1 MKKVPDVVKEPIF
14 LKFVEHYAKKF
25 KESNGFGM
33 WLHEYKDME
42 KKGLF
47 APKILRT
54 FYIQIC
60 TDRFDLGFIRD
71 DAIWYICSQAV
82 DAANTYIDERVN
94 SIYRIVLITGEQ
106 AEDEDGDPY
115 TELTYEEA
123 KEICQAL
130 NEEAEEELFKMQ
142 KI

>member
-1 MKKVPDVVKEPIF
+1 MKKVPEVVKEPIF
-14 LKFVEHYAKKF
+14 LKFVEHYTKKF
-25 KESNGFGM
+25 KEHNGFGR
-33 WLHEYKDME
+33 WLHEYEDMDS
-42 KKGLF
+42 KGLF

-54 FYIQIC
+54 FYIQLC
-60 TDRFDLGFIRD
+60 TDKFDLGFIRD
-71 DAIWYICSQAV
+71 EAVWHICSQAV
-82 DAANTYIDERVN
+82 DAANAYIDERVN

-123 KEICQAL
+123 EEICRAL

>member
-1 MKKVPDVVKEPIF
+1 
-14 LKFVEHYAKKF
+14 
-25 KESNGFGM
+25 
-33 WLHEYKDME
+33 ME

-47 APKILRT
+47 SPRILRT

-71 DAIWYICSQAV
+71 EAVWHICSQAV
-82 DAANTYIDERVN
+82 DAAKTYIEERVN
-94 SIYRIVLITGEQ
+94 SMYKIVLITGEQ

-123 KEICQAL
+123 QEICQAL
-130 NEEAEEELFKMQ
+130 NEEAEEELFKM
-142 KI
+142 KKL